1 MPTRDSIVWWL
12 GIVGAAL
19 VYLSQCPP
27 PQTWAYG
34 DWLQCI
40 AFLVATVSGKLATSP
55 LKGDGRG

>member
-19 VYLSQCPP
+19 LYLSQ
-27 PQTWAYG
+27 G
-34 DWLQCI
+34 DAPTQWTYADWI
-40 AFLVATVSGKLATSP
+40 KAASFAVATVSGKLATSP